1 MTHQG
6 TITLETER
14 LTLRRFTER
23 DADAMFRNWA
33 NDDEVTK
40 FLTWKT
46 HTSEAVTSAVIQNWI
61 VDYEKNDNYQWAIE
75 VKADAEIIGSISVV
89 GIRELEHTATIG
101 YCIGRSWWRQGYTS
115 EATSEI
121 IRFLIAD
128 VGFNRIQACHDPRNP
143 NSGEVMRKCGL
154 KYEGLN
160 RQAGKNNM
168 PGFCDEMWYAI
179 LAEDYFAEKSP
190 LRKD

>member
-1 MTHQG
+1 MTHLG

-14 LTLRRFTER
+14 LALRRFTKR
-23 DADAMFRNWA
+23 DASAMFRNWA
-33 NDDEVTK
+33 SDDEVTK

-46 HTSEAVTSAVIQNWI
+46 HTSEGVTSAVIQNWI
-61 VDYEKNDNYQWAIE
+61 VDYVKSDNYQWAIE
-75 VKADAEIIGSISVV
+75 VKAEAELIGSISVV

-143 NSGEVMRKCGL
+143 NSGAVMKKCGMQ
-154 KYEGLN
+154 YEGLN

-179 LAEDYFAEKSP
+179 LAEDYY
-190 LRKD
+190 RR